1 MSGSLLTKPE
11 IMVLMAQTGCI
22 YKLAHSKPAS
32 YAQTTRFGQ
41 RECPEMLP
49 LCQLVTGRQITQ
61 NSETILD

>member
-1 MSGSLLTKPE
+1 
-11 IMVLMAQTGCI
+11 MVLMAQTGCI

-41 RECPEMLP
+41 RECTEMLP